1 MCCQLCLR
9 VPVSKWRAAGE
20 QFVTNDSVTVNI
32 STVIDGGVAGN
43 LFGRHVA
50 RRSHTHTESREE
62 HARLR
67 RGGRRSFNRL
77 RNPEIGN
84 NSSCSGQENVFRLD
98 VTVHNAVHVGK
109 CQGAPHVPQDRNDA
123 RDRQCGPLQQRFAQ

>member
-9 VPVSKWRAAGE
+9 VPLSKWRAAGE

-43 LFGRHVA
+43 LFGRHVT
-50 RRSHTHTESREE
+50 RRPHTRTESREE

-67 RGGRRSFNRL
+67 RGRSFNSL
-77 RNPEIGN
+77 GNPEISDYG
-84 NSSCSGQENVFRLD
+84 SCSGQENVFRLD
-98 VTVHNAVHVGK
+98 VTVH
-109 CQGAPHVPQDRNDA
+109 
-123 RDRQCGPLQQRFAQ
+123 